1 MYIDPLKNV
10 RFSINN
16 VISNVEISK
25 SMAIKQSL
33 KPKYQLDIIIRYN

>member
-25 SMAIKQSL
+25 
-33 KPKYQLDIIIRYN
+33 